1 MMIEPTETESKDS
14 LDAFASAMIEIAQEC
29 KENPELLHS
38 APLTTPVR
46 RVDDVRAVKML
57 DTSFPLED

>member
-1 MMIEPTETESKDS
+1 
-14 LDAFASAMIEIAQEC
+14 MIEIAQEC